1 MILMEFKI
9 QQKWTLPGWFE
20 DSFALNF
27 GLPGS
32 AGSVP
37 TVLHDA
43 TDTGTDYIV
52 KHLIVVGP
60 RVPKWC
66 PGTSKF
72 NKNEHS
78 RGGMRIHFH
87 WILHSLGIILV
98 GPKGAKMMPRDCKT
112 QQKWTQGHPKG
123 CQNDAQGV
131 PNAITMNPG
140 APKGG
145 PMRKRAVF
153 GTFSPSHL
161 GTHFD
166 TFSPKDEKK
175 WQSDG
180 FFGRPRAN
188 THSQQIFPQNWRAQ
202 NL

>member
-1 MILMEFKI
+1 MQRTQEQITFCKGANMILMEFKI

-43 TDTGTDYIV
+43 TDTGTHYIV

-72 NKNEHS
+72 NKNEHT

-112 QQKWTQGHPKG
+112 QQKWTQKVPKCCPGSAKCNDNEPRGTQRGTNEKKSSFRDFCPLPFGHP
-123 CQNDAQGV
+123 
-131 PNAITMNPG
+131 
-140 APKGG
+140 
-145 PMRKRAVF
+145 F
-153 GTFSPSHL
+153 WH
-161 GTHFD
+161 
-166 TFSPKDEKK
+166 
-175 WQSDG
+175 
-180 FFGRPRAN
+180 
-188 THSQQIFPQNWRAQ
+188 IFA
-202 NL
+202 